1 MKLDDIRREYTQAGL
16 DREQLDDHPMVQ
28 FERWLEQAL
37 AADLN
42 ADPTAMSLATVDA
55 QGQPSARIVL
65 LKNVDQRGFV
75 FYTNLESHKANDM
88 AGNAKVCLHYAWTPL
103 ERQVVVYGRAE
114 KLSLAESTKYFLSRP
129 RNSQLAAWTSQ
140 QSRTIGSRKLLEQA
154 FEQIK
159 HKFGEGEIPMPAFWG
174 GYRVVPTQIEF
185 WQGRG
190 ARLHDRFMY
199 RADGESWQLDRLQ
212 P

>member
-37 AADLN
+37 GADLN

-88 AGNAKVCLHYAWTPL
+88 AGNA
-103 ERQVVVYGRAE
+103 
-114 KLSLAESTKYFLSRP
+114 
-129 RNSQLAAWTSQ
+129 
-140 QSRTIGSRKLLEQA
+140 
-154 FEQIK
+154 
-159 HKFGEGEIPMPAFWG
+159 
-174 GYRVVPTQIEF
+174 
-185 WQGRG
+185 
-190 ARLHDRFMY
+190 
-199 RADGESWQLDRLQ
+199 
-212 P
+212 

>member
-37 AADLN
+37 GADLN

-88 AGNAKVCLHYAWTPL
+88 AGNAKVCLHFAWTPL

-140 QSRTIGSRKLLEQA
+140 QSRTIGSRKLRLSTSSA
-154 FEQIK
+154 GHATANWPLGPVNRAVPSGRANCWSRHSSKSNISSAK
-159 HKFGEGEIPMPAFWG
+159 GKYRCRPFG
-174 GYRVVPTQIEF
+174 
-185 WQGRG
+185 G
-190 ARLHDRFMY
+190 AI
-199 RADGESWQLDRLQ
+199 A
-212 P
+212 